1 MIIPNLRLM
10 CVMGAISL
18 ILISCVPKSELAYI
32 SIASDRGLCT
42 AWMNMPYTDKRN
54 KHYEAEISERRL
66 NCNTVINNPRGTRVV
81 NVYATKNNANR
92 IANASAQERSQR
104 IGAALQGVGQI
115 ISNSSTS
122 TSTISSPNSGVRLLR
137 RRIQTPSIGATDQNL
152 VVYCEYSNGR
162 VIPYYNNVQV
172 QCPAVP

>member
-1 MIIPNLRLM
+1 MIIQNLRLM

-18 ILISCVPKSELAYI
+18 ILISCVSEND
-32 SIASDRGLCT
+32 IATIKERSDVGLCST
-42 AWMNMPYTDKRN
+42 LGNYNYMGKASNNRKLV
-54 KHYEAEISERRL
+54 KHYEAEVKERGLR
-66 NCNTVINNPRGTRVV
+66 CEGRGFG
-81 NVYATKNNANR
+81 YAFKRSQYLAE
-92 IANASAQERSQR
+92 QERSRNQSQR
-104 IGAALQGVGQI
+104 IGAALQGIGQAI
-115 ISNSSTS
+115 GNSSTS

-162 VIPYYNNVQV
+162 VVPYYNNVQV

>member
-1 MIIPNLRLM
+1 
-10 CVMGAISL
+10 
-18 ILISCVPKSELAYI
+18 
-32 SIASDRGLCT
+32 
-42 AWMNMPYTDKRN
+42 MPYTDKLN
-54 KHYEAEISERRL
+54 KHYELEIRERRL
-66 NCNTVINNPRGTRVV
+66 NCSQVGAV
-81 NVYATKNNANR
+81 NRYMEEVDPNEVKNNAGR
-92 IANASAQERSQR
+92 IANARSQERSQR